1 MLSDCD
7 SDIQRGNLNTK
18 IQEMKFA
25 IQSIE
30 SYLCF
35 AYSQNNSVDISMLS
49 ETICKNTLA
58 FHIVDKQKRTVLLEL
73 FKVIANKISDLPYER
88 LNRYAT
94 SMTGITTSSKI

>member
-1 MLSDCD
+1 MHEILLSDCD

-58 FHIVDKQKRTVLLEL
+58 FHIVDKQKRTV
-73 FKVIANKISDLPYER
+73 
-88 LNRYAT
+88 
-94 SMTGITTSSKI
+94 